1 MWQFWKSQSA
11 NLNDSKTQ
19 KKLILLTGSV
29 GRIGRY
35 LRKELEEDYQ
45 FRCVDRKLSLSTKNF
60 RSFDIMNFKA
70 LLKEMQGV
78 DAVIHLAINS
88 SVDQPWRDTYTTGI
102 GGTYNVFE
110 AARQAGVK
118 KIIYASTNHVS
129 GWRDVLKESNI
140 TTEQPV
146 RPDSLYAVGKCFGE
160 NLGKYFCDR
169 YGMSIIC
176 LRIGWFEYEQKISS
190 ATADL
195 LKMWCSPRD
204 LLQMVRRSLEAENL
218 GFQIFYA
225 VSDNTT
231 RVHDISNAQQILKY
245 KPQDNSQNFL
255 N

>member
-11 NLNDSKTQ
+11 NLTDSKTQ
-19 KKLILLTGSV
+19 KLILLTGSV

-35 LRKELEEDYQ
+35 LRKELEDDYQ
-45 FRCVDRKLSLSTKNF
+45 FRCVDRKSSLSTKNF

-70 LLKEMQGV
+70 LRKEMQDV
-78 DAVIHLAINS
+78 DAVIHLAANA
-88 SVDQPWRDTYTTGI
+88 SVNQPWRDTYIAGI

-110 AARQAGVK
+110 AARQTGVK

-129 GWRDVLKESNI
+129 GWRDIEQESNI

-160 NLGKYFCDR
+160 NLGQYFCDR
-169 YGMSIIC
+169 YGMSIVC
-176 LRIGWFEYEQKISS
+176 LRIGWFADEQKIS
-190 ATADL
+190 AANPDL
-195 LKMWCSPRD
+195 LRMWCSPRD
-204 LLQMVRRSLEAENL
+204 LLQMVTRSLEEENL

-225 VSDNTT
+225 VSNNTT
-231 RVHDISNAQQILKY
+231 RIHDISNAREVLKY
-245 KPQDNSQNFL
+245 EPQDDSQNFL